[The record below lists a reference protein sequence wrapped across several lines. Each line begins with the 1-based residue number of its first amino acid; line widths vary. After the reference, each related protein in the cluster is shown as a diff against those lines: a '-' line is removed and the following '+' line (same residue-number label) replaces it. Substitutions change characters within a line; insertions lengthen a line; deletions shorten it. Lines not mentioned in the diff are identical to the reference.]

1 MITITQQKQ
10 YKEDGYFIVRNL
22 VDPLIITEIKDTILD
37 FIDNPGNLKKVLDL
51 ELVVHKGKGEHL
63 THKEKFRK
71 LQQLGRH
78 RPKVGIIIMQIL
90 MFYQ

>member
-37 FIDNPGNLKKVLDL
+37 FIDNPGNLKKFS
-51 ELVVHKGKGEHL
+51 
-63 THKEKFRK
+63 T
-71 LQQLGRH
+71 
-78 RPKVGIIIMQIL
+78 
-90 MFYQ
+90 